1 MLLAITPI
9 LAAFFLP
16 SGLTFPY
23 PFTNSSAPTNGT
35 RPNTTLPIP
44 SNSTPIDHTCQELYP
59 TDLTVLNERY
69 PDYNSSH
76 LHDASRLFMLRREIP
91 EIGEIATRVQFSGL
105 PNSTSNTTCR
115 LEFILPHLDLQV
127 IEGFNPTFDVFQVER
142 DTETISTWRQY
153 VGNSGAKL
161 FGRVN
166 GQAEALERTRNA
178 GGVAAI
184 NEARCNETMTFQ
196 MGMAFNARDE
206 VPNYWYFVQST
217 LAAWPVQGFR
227 MVWGC

>member
-1 MLLAITPI
+1 M
-9 LAAFFLP
+9 AALYLP

-23 PFTNSSAPTNGT
+23 PFANSSGPANGT
-35 RPNTTLPIP
+35 SPNNTTPNRN
-44 SNSTPIDHTCQELYP
+44 NSTPIEYHCQELYP

-76 LHDASRLFMLRREIP
+76 LHDASNLFMLRREVP
-91 EIGEIATRVQFSGL
+91 EVGEIATRVQFNGL
-105 PNSTSNTTCR
+105 PPEISNTTCR
-115 LEFILPHLDLQV
+115 LEFILPQLDLQV
-127 IEGFNPTFDVFQVER
+127 IKGFNPTFDVFQVAR

-153 VGNSGAKL
+153 VGNSGAEL

-166 GQAEALERTRNA
+166 GEAEALERTRKA

-184 NEARCNETMTFQ
+184 NSTQCNDTLTFQ
-196 MGMAFNARDE
+196 MGMAFNSRDG

-217 LAAWPVQGFR
+217 LAVWPLQGFR